1 MLGSSEALYA
11 VRQSDDCALLDHL
24 DDGALVY
31 RANGEDGLEYIPGI
45 LLELLVAQRQ
55 TTVVLVYLE
64 HLHVDV
70 GTYLS
75 ELAGVL
81 YLLGPRQVRD
91 GLRGPTRGL

>member
-1 MLGSSEALYA
+1 MVSNTSQGFSS
-11 VRQSDDCALLDHL
+11 S
-24 DDGALVY
+24 
-31 RANGEDGLEYIPGI
+31 
-45 LLELLVAQRQ
+45 LLVAQRQ

-91 GLRGPTRGL
+91 VDEAVYALLDLDEYAEVG